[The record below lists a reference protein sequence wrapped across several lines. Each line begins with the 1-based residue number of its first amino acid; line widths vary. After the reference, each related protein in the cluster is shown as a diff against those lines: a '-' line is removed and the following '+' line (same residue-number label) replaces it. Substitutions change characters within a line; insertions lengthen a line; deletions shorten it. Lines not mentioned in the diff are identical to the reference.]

1 MPAMLLLRA
10 AWSGSGDLRGLP
22 GDIDVRGLQLAKGYA
37 RLKGRLMPMMG
48 SSASASIGAVVAH
61 HQAPLSAVLRELRRA
76 EGAAKAHGRNA
87 FCLRVMKRG
96 GGEVGVTSRFWEMP
110 HAVGATPAAPLL
122 ADTALGL
129 LLRFAE
135 TLAQPEVSRRAV
147 YNTLEWLSGLPER
160 GCGEMSNEAWR
171 HMIASNLAYQIE
183 RQGGVIQHA
192 REFVDLACRESA
204 RPAETARVL
213 GELLVTAE
221 FFARN
226 GRAFGQAAAQT
237 GAPR

>member
-1 MPAMLLLRA
+1 
-10 AWSGSGDLRGLP
+10 
-22 GDIDVRGLQLAKGYA
+22 
-37 RLKGRLMPMMG
+37 
-48 SSASASIGAVVAH
+48 
-61 HQAPLSAVLRELRRA
+61 
-76 EGAAKAHGRNA
+76 
-87 FCLRVMKRG
+87 
-96 GGEVGVTSRFWEMP
+96 VGVTSRFWEMP

-147 YNTLEWLSGLPER
+147 YNALEWLSGLPER
-160 GCGEMSNEAWR
+160 GCGGMSDEAWR
-171 HMIASNLAYQIE
+171 HMLASNLAYQIE
-183 RQGGVIQHA
+183 RQGGVVQHA

-226 GRAFGQAAAQT
+226 GRAFGQAAAQA